1 MSEDR
6 NRRTDKVATRRQVV
20 AHTTAAAATLAIP
33 PFAYA
38 QERGPVHIKSSEVI
52 LDGGKA
58 VIDNKG
64 LSSALSGNKASAL
77 TDLNAVFPSL
87 QADQVSLDKDGR
99 IVISNEEAARKLKA
113 FVDAPPMAGRTIFDN
128 CSCVD
133 VRCK

>member
-1 MSEDR
+1 MSGDR
-6 NRRTDKVATRRQVV
+6 NRRADKVATRRQVV
-20 AHTTAAAATLAIP
+20 AHTTAAAATLVLP
-33 PFAYA
+33 PLAYA
-38 QERGPVHIKSSEVI
+38 QERGPVHIKSSEVT

-64 LSSALSGNKASAL
+64 LSSAVTGNKTSAL

-99 IVISNEEAARKLKA
+99 IVISNEDAAKKLKA
-113 FVDAPPMAGRTIFDN
+113 FTDSAPMAGRTIFDN
-128 CSCVD
+128 CSCID